1 MLNWL
6 TRYAPAAS
14 AVLHDA
20 GSILDVGC
28 GPHGLACIAPDVPFV
43 GSDVTFAGQP
53 APSMVPVVL
62 EPGPLLP
69 FPDDAFDTVLC
80 LDVLEHVPR
89 PERSPF
95 LAELARVAAR
105 RVVLACPTEASQ
117 PLDDLLRARLSPTP
131 AWLSEHYECGLPGH
145 QELQGLLE
153 ECFSGFAATALQM
166 PNELLCSMIVL
177 ADCDPSTASAAAD
190 SMRRHG
196 RDWAALLA
204 GATFGGSFRAGWV
217 LERTAARTALIPG
230 GLDRDGLQAAL
241 DALGERSAPHIVT
254 PETLTP
260 DALTPEILTPDAPTP
275 EILMPDALTPDT
287 LGLDTEAAL
296 RLWVAPDWMRP
307 ETWLGVL
314 ARYIAHGPTDGS
326 TCLCLDIG
334 GADPELVTALLS
346 VACEKLAPEREF
358 AEVLIVD
365 GPVDSDAVVPV
376 KTAADVLTALGVQ
389 QFSPPGEPQQILER
403 ARRGKALSDWLQT
416 IADHHV
422 FIESGDPWDDPE
434 PLVTVPIATWKGH
447 ELLVQRVIPSILD
460 GTYRNV
466 EVVVCSDGP
475 DPVARAA
482 VEALSARDSRVRYV
496 ELAERPTYPSYP
508 WSFWETA
515 GTFAA
520 NRALDGGRGRF
531 VAPLDHDDEFT
542 ATHIADLVECARAQR
557 ADFVYAQALCEQRS
571 GPPTVV
577 GSEPLAHGNICHGAV
592 LYSERLAHMRYDQFC
607 WLLEEPGDW
616 NMWRRMHGLGAQVAF
631 LDRVVLTHTAERTSI
646 EDRVDDHTLNF
657 GVARTAA
664 DLAPDVLGTSAAW
677 YLDLDFELTR
687 SGSNAP

>member
-6 TRYAPAAS
+6 TRYAPAAT

-43 GSDVTFAGQP
+43 GSDVIFAGEP

-89 PERSPF
+89 AERSPF

-131 AWLSEHYECGLPGH
+131 AWLSEHYECGLPAH
-145 QELQGLLE
+145 QELQGLLD
-153 ECFSGFAATALQM
+153 ECFPGFAATPLQM

-196 RDWAALLA
+196 REWAALLA
-204 GATFGGSFRAGWV
+204 GATFGKSFRAGWV
-217 LERTAARTALIPG
+217 LERTAAHAALVPG

-241 DALGERSAPHIVT
+241 DTLGERCAPAA
-254 PETLTP
+254 LTP
-260 DALTPEILTPDAPTP
+260 DARTPEALTPGALMPDA
-275 EILMPDALTPDT
+275 LMPDALTPDVLTPDVLTPDTLTPDT
-287 LGLDTEAAL
+287 LGPDTVELNTEAAL
-296 RLWVAPDWMRP
+296 RLWLAPDWMRP
-307 ETWLGVL
+307 ESWLGVL
-314 ARYIAHGPTDGS
+314 ARYIAHGPADGS
-326 TCLCLDIG
+326 TCLCFDIG

-346 VACEKLAPEREF
+346 VACEELAPEREF
-358 AEVLIVD
+358 AEVLLVD
-365 GPVDSDAVVPV
+365 GPVDLDAIVPV
-376 KTAADVLTALGVQ
+376 ETGADVLAALGVQ

-403 ARRGKALSDWLQT
+403 ARRGKALADWLQT

-447 ELLVQRVIPSILD
+447 ELLVERVIPSILD
-460 GTYRNV
+460 GTYCNV

-475 DPVARAA
+475 DPIARAA

-531 VAPLDHDDEFT
+531 IAPLDHDDEFT
-542 ATHIADLVECARAQR
+542 PTHIADLVACARTQR
-557 ADFVYAQALCEQRS
+557 ADFVYGQAVCEQRS
-571 GPPTVV
+571 RPPTVV
-577 GSEPLAHGNICHGAV
+577 GAEPLSHGNSA
-592 LYSERLAHMRYDQFC
+592 
-607 WLLEEPGDW
+607 
-616 NMWRRMHGLGAQVAF
+616 
-631 LDRVVLTHTAERTSI
+631 TARSCT
-646 EDRVDDHTLNF
+646 
-657 GVARTAA
+657 
-664 DLAPDVLGTSAAW
+664 P
-677 YLDLDFELTR
+677 
-687 SGSNAP
+687 SGSRTCATTNPAGCWRSPATGTCGGACRRSESRLHSSTVSC